1 MTATS
6 AAGTASLLSNAFVA
20 AGREGRTALVSYL
33 MGGDGGLA
41 ATEALLLGFDAAG
54 ADVIELGVP
63 FSDPIAD
70 GPVLQAAA
78 LRALQAGTR
87 TADLLA
93 LAGRLRG
100 RLRAP
105 LVLMGYLNP
114 IESMGGERF
123 AAACAEAGIA
133 GCIVP
138 DLPLEE
144 SGPLRDS
151 MGSHGIDLVPLVA
164 PTTGPERAAA
174 IAKSARGFLYTVTV
188 TGVTGA
194 RTKLP
199 DDLAERL
206 RALRTLATVPVAAGF
221 GIARPEQAA
230 ALKGLCDGV
239 VVGSALVAA
248 HHAGGVAAAT
258 ALVRALR
265 AAL

>member
-1 MTATS
+1 MS
-6 AAGTASLLSNAFVA
+6 AGPVSPLSEAFTA
-20 AGREGRTALVSYL
+20 AGREGRTALVCYL

-41 ATEALLLGFDAAG
+41 ATEQLLLAFDAAG

-70 GPVLQAAA
+70 GPTLQAAA

-87 TADLLA
+87 MADLLA
-93 LAGRLRG
+93 LAWRLRG
-100 RLRAP
+100 RVRAP

-123 AAACAEAGIA
+123 ALRAAEAGIK
-133 GCIVP
+133 GCIIP

-144 SGPLRDS
+144 SAALREC
-151 MGSHGIDLVPLVA
+151 MGSHGVDLVPLVA
-164 PTTGPERAAA
+164 PTTGRERAQA

-194 RTKLP
+194 RTELP
-199 DDLAERL
+199 PDLAERL
-206 RALRTLATVPVAAGF
+206 CELRAISPVPVAAGF
-221 GIARPEQAA
+221 GIAAPAQAA

-248 HHAGGVAAAT
+248 HHQGGVPAAA
-258 ALVRALR
+258 ALVRSLR